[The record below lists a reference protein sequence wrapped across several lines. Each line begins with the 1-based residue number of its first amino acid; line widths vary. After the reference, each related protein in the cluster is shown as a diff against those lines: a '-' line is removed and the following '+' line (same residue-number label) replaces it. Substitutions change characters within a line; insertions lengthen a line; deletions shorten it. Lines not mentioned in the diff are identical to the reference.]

1 MRFAT
6 FAAIAAVFSTACA
19 VNPAPVPLSCD
30 AEGRQLL
37 IGNWSGE
44 YFTPDGG
51 RAGSIVFNFAPEDTL
66 GYAHGDIVMAP
77 PRGNQYLLPVDQGG
91 ISAPE
96 ETVQVLTIE
105 FLGVVGHQVGGT
117 LSPYRDP
124 ETGEM
129 LNTTFEGRI
138 EGDKISGTL
147 TTVHTRSMQVDV
159 GTWEV
164 VRKHS

>member
-1 MRFAT
+1 MRYAT
-6 FAAIAAVFSTACA
+6 FAALAALLSACA

-30 AEGRQLL
+30 TEGRQLL

-44 YFTPDGG
+44 YYSSDGA

-77 PRGNQYLLPVDQGG
+77 ARGNQYVLPADEGG

-96 ETVQVLTIE
+96 ETVQVLYIE
-105 FLGVVGHQVGGT
+105 FLGVMGHEVGGT
-117 LSPYRDP
+117 LAPYRDP

-129 LNTTFEGRI
+129 LHTTFEGRI
-138 EGDKISGTL
+138 EGNKIGGTL

-159 GTWEV
+159 GNWEV
-164 VRKHS
+164 FRKKT